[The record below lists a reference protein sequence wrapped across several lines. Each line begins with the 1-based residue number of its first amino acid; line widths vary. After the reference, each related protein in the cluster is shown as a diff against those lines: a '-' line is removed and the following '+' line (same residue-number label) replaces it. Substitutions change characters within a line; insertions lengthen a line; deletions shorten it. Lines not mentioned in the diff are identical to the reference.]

1 MGTQRC
7 PMETDRTGFATAAT
21 PPMVEAVPGRTREQ
35 CCMGFCGCW
44 VPERSGAPNK
54 YAPYQTCHRGFQQW
68 VRSGKLERIL
78 RELAGK
84 LRVRGTLDLE
94 EAFIDASF
102 TGAKKGPRGRA
113 YQTWGRKSSF
123 SPTLAS
129 GPTFRL
135 AASFSPAC
143 DPLGV
148 PRRELL
154 RHGPPGCTRIVLRHL
169 WTLLVAQRHHGIDLD
184 RAVGWDERRQNS
196 NRRKQQCH
204 RYKGHRISRT
214 HTEQQTGH
222 ESR

>member
-1 MGTQRC
+1 MGADGQAGGIFR
-7 PMETDRTGFATAAT
+7 
-21 PPMVEAVPGRTREQ
+21 Q
-35 CCMGFCGCW
+35 
-44 VPERSGAPNK
+44 
-54 YAPYQTCHRGFQQW
+54 
-68 VRSGKLERIL
+68 
-78 RELAGK
+78 LAGK

-102 TGAKKGPRGRA
+102 RGAKKGPRGRA
-113 YQTWGRKSSF
+113 YQTWGRKSS
-123 SPTLAS
+123 
-129 GPTFRL
+129 
-135 AASFSPAC
+135 C
-143 DPLGV
+143 
-148 PRRELL
+148 
-154 RHGPPGCTRIVLRHL
+154 CTTIVLRHL